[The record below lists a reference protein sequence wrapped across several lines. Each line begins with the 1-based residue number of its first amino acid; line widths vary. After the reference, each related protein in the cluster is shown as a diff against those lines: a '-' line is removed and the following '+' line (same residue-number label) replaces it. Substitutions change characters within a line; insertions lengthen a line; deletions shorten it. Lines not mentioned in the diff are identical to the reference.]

1 MHVMHMASNVRN
13 VMVPTSSNTIETW
26 HGAAKPTP
34 RLTHLGSKQRKETH
48 ALTTLNVPTAK
59 GNIKLIATNALSGST
74 DLIDNGTQRRHR
86 SSEKSELI
94 QFTQLWAAT
103 NHVN

>member
-1 MHVMHMASNVRN
+1 
-13 VMVPTSSNTIETW
+13 
-26 HGAAKPTP
+26 
-34 RLTHLGSKQRKETH
+34 
-48 ALTTLNVPTAK
+48 VPTAK